1 MSFLSA
7 VGLVVSVIIAIAI
20 VLAILGVLL
29 IFIDSDVLAQF
40 ISIIIAIAIGVIA
53 MILLPDTT
61 NTLELVGEAA
71 IAIGAGASFG
81 IVIGVL
87 LEAFFDFI
95 QVKITKRY

>member
-7 VGLVVSVIIAIAI
+7 VGLVVSVIFAIAI

-29 IFIDSDVLAQF
+29 MFIDSDVLAKF
-40 ISIIIAIAIGVIA
+40 ISIIIAIAIVVIA

-61 NTLELVGEAA
+61 NTLEIVGEGAL
-71 IAIGAGASFG
+71 AIGAAVTFG
-81 IVIGVL
+81 ILIGVL

-95 QVKITKRY
+95 QVKIIKRY